1 MSNDSKEAILF
12 LVHRIPFPPNKGDK
26 IRSYHLLLS
35 LLENYDVFLGTF
47 IDTPEDEGYRQKVS
61 QLCKDSFFETITPL
75 KCKLKSLTGLL
86 SSQALSIPYYSSAA
100 MQQWVDNTIEKY
112 NIKKVLLFSSPMAQ
126 FVEHHR
132 DTVRVMDFVDIDS
145 DKWQQYCKSHRG
157 IMRWIYS
164 REAEYLLNYEKK
176 IARAFDASLFV
187 SEQEASLFK
196 ELCPEAR
203 NKIYG
208 LSNGVN
214 IDFFSPKQSSESP
227 YENGKKVLVFTG
239 AMDYWANCDAV
250 QWFANE
256 VFEKLY
262 QQDTQYEFYIV
273 GSNPGATVKELGAL
287 PGITVT
293 GRVDD
298 VRPYIKHAFLAVAP
312 LRIARGI
319 QNKVLEAMSMG
330 KIVIATENA
339 MEGIKTPDWLQ
350 GMVTSS
356 ASSQVEL
363 IKTIATSDR
372 MKQMESDSRQWIVEN
387 YSWSSTLKPL
397 EQILK
402 VVGNAS

>member
-1 MSNDSKEAILF
+1 MSNNSKEAILF

-26 IRSYHLLLS
+26 IRSYHLLQF
-35 LLENYDVFLGTF
+35 LLKKYDVFLGTF
-47 IDTPEDEGYRQKVS
+47 IDAPEDENYRQEVS
-61 QLCKDSFFETITPL
+61 RLCQDSFFESIKPIQ
-75 KCKLKSLTGLL
+75 CKLKSLTGLL
-86 SSQALSIPYYSSAA
+86 SGQALSIPYYSSTA
-100 MQQWVDNTIEKY
+100 MQQWVDNAIKKY
-112 NIKKVLLFSSPMAQ
+112 GIRKVLLFSSPMAQ

-164 REAEYLLNYEKK
+164 REAEYLLAYERK

-196 ELCPEAR
+196 DLCPEA
-203 NKIYG
+203 KSKVYG
-208 LSNGVN
+208 ISNGVN
-214 IDFFSPKQSSESP
+214 IDFFSPEQSFESP
-227 YENGKKVLVFTG
+227 YEKGKKVLVFTG

-250 QWFANE
+250 KWFANE
-256 VFEKLY
+256 VFAKLY
-262 QQDTQYEFYIV
+262 QQDSQYEFYIV
-273 GSNPGATVKELGAL
+273 GSNPTAAVKDLGTL

-330 KIVIATENA
+330 KIVMATENA
-339 MEGIKTPDWLQ
+339 MEGIQIPSWLQ
-350 GMVTSS
+350 SMVTNS
-356 ASSQVEL
+356 ASTQVEL
-363 IKTIATSDR
+363 IKTIATSD
-372 MKQMESDSRQWIVEN
+372 KITQMESDSRQWIVEN
-387 YSWSSTLKPL
+387 YSWTSTLKPL

-402 VVGNAS
+402 AVGNE